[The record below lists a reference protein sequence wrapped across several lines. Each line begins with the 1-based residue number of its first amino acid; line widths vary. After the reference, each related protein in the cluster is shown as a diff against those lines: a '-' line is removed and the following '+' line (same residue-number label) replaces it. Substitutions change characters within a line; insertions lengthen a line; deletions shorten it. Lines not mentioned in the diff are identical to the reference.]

1 MKLYIQIR
9 NGQPFE
15 HPIVEDNFR
24 EAFPHIDLNNLPP
37 EFAEFRRLP
46 QPIAGPYEGEVLS
59 SYEWDGSVVTDAWI
73 VERLP
78 EEEIARRR
86 QALTE
91 RVGSALQE
99 VKDWTQTNIDN
110 ASGDT
115 NKQLWVD
122 YMATLNNFNIQLIV
136 DDPVNVNLPIPPY

>member
-1 MKLYIQIR
+1 
-9 NGQPFE
+9 
-15 HPIVEDNFR
+15 
-24 EAFPHIDLNNLPP
+24 
-37 EFAEFRRLP
+37 
-46 QPIAGPYEGEVLS
+46 VLS

-99 VKDWTQTNIDN
+99 VKVWTQTNIDN
-110 ASGDT
+110 ATDDT
-115 NKQLWVD
+115 DKQLWVN

-136 DDPVNVNLPIPPY
+136 DDPVNVNLPTPPY